1 VSLAAVATPGELRT
15 YYIGK
20 DKGIYEYNCTTD
32 RWWSRTGNLTH
43 SPLWNPSDSWGP
55 GALTA
60 LGWAADAIQ
69 LRLFY
74 FSGGLVWQAVK
85 SGDNDVR
92 TTELL
97 KFVIALLLKL
107 SSLSYILSALTQ
119 GIFFYITLISYYK
132 INMLTNYDFS
142 GLITRLLAKALSS
155 FHYNMAIFF
164 LTSVKNE
171 LS

>member
-1 VSLAAVATPGELRT
+1 MSLAAVATPGELRT

-32 RWWSRTGNLTH
+32 RLWFPTGNLTH
-43 SPLWNPSDSWGP
+43 SPLWDPSDSWGP

-85 SGDNDVR
+85 SGHNDVR

-107 SSLSYILSALTQ
+107 SSLSYILSALT
-119 GIFFYITLISYYK
+119 
-132 INMLTNYDFS
+132 
-142 GLITRLLAKALSS
+142 
-155 FHYNMAIFF
+155 
-164 LTSVKNE
+164 
-171 LS
+171 